1 MRIATVALVA
11 LTLGLSACGAD
22 APPPPKT
29 TAAQPAQ
36 PLPNSNVFSSDV
48 KALQKAKDVQKTVD
62 EQKKTQDEAL
72 QDAEGGQ

>member
-22 APPPPKT
+22 APPPPKA

-62 EQKKTQDEAL
+62 EQKQAQDKQIED
-72 QDAEGGQ
+72 QGG